1 MLNIFICKIFLKI
14 KRFTWKYI
22 DKIENSKLGDA
33 INSISFTSFGIY
45 LCHMMIFVLF
55 QYILTPLQDQNYFI
69 YVNLVLILTIGISW
83 FIIWVLSKIPHVN
96 KILGAG

>member
-1 MLNIFICKIFLKI
+1 MQDISQNQEVYLEIHLIKLKI
-14 KRFTWKYI
+14 QNL
-22 DKIENSKLGDA
+22 EMQ
-33 INSISFTSFGIY
+33 SIQSFTSFGIY

-96 KILGAG
+96 KISGAG